1 MLNCNNTFI
10 LIFFSLEYPATEIQ
24 NHCQEINS
32 LLPNDNEMKNSLV
45 EKSRAL
51 WKKWIVLKMVFKI
64 PKKIDQNKSITDSS
78 KLINNGY
85 QSPIDITTLDRK
97 TLVIIKY

>member
-1 MLNCNNTFI
+1 LNWNNTFI

-24 NHCQEINS
+24 NHCQEIDS
-32 LLPNDNEMKNSLV
+32 LLPNDNEIKNSLV

-64 PKKIDQNKSITDSS
+64 PKKIDQHKPTTDINSS
-78 KLINNGY
+78 KLIDDCY
-85 QSPIDITTLDRK
+85 QSPIDTTSLDRK
-97 TLVIIKY
+97 T